1 MKRIYSL
8 LIYIVFIQT
17 YSAIA
22 TTYTWTGNT
31 STAWNTTSNW
41 SPSGTP
47 GTGDFVHIYSG
58 TYNPQLPG
66 NLTLNGIYMH
76 SGTLNLN
83 GDTLLLNSGTS
94 TFGGGTVTNGLLQLR
109 GTEMT
114 FNSTT
119 FNAPIDAVVDRIN
132 LNGCTFNNYCY
143 FETVT
148 NVPGT
153 GSGGAVFNDSV
164 YLYHNYTG
172 SGIWVMNNNTGH
184 RFNGKVTIHNKGTKE
199 ITFAGAGINVFNGDI
214 VLINTGAGGI
224 MLGNDTLTTGH
235 TISIGSG
242 GFSAGDFNA
251 TNFYQDGNTAI
262 SLTFTGSALPSITG
276 ATFGGNF
283 SITSNVLLF
292 KNCNFNGTAAFTA
305 TGSGSSSWYGGNTF
319 YGNATFT
326 NNASAGNLRLD
337 TDTAYT
343 YYADATLAAHVS

>member
-8 LIYIVFIQT
+8 LIYIVFINT
-17 YSAIA
+17 FPALA

-47 GTGDFVHIYSG
+47 TTGDFVHIYSA
-58 TYNPQLPG
+58 TYNPQLTG
-66 NLTLNGIYMH
+66 NLTLNGIYIH

-94 TFGGGTVTNGLLQLR
+94 TFSGGTISNGLLQLR
-109 GTEMT
+109 GTEIT

-143 FETVT
+143 FETIS

-199 ITFAGAGINVFNGDI
+199 ITFTGAGINVFNGDI
-214 VLINTGAGGI
+214 VLLNTGAGGS
-224 MLGNDTLTTGH
+224 LHVTLQA
-235 TISIGSG
+235 
-242 GFSAGDFNA
+242 F
-251 TNFYQDGNTAI
+251 
-262 SLTFTGSALPSITG
+262 SLT
-276 ATFGGNF
+276 
-283 SITSNVLLF
+283 V
-292 KNCNFNGTAAFTA
+292 
-305 TGSGSSSWYGGNTF
+305 W
-319 YGNATFT
+319 
-326 NNASAGNLRLD
+326 
-337 TDTAYT
+337 
-343 YYADATLAAHVS
+343 V